1 MLHHRI
7 EVAIA
12 MQQGVSL
19 LDTKGGY
26 QDVRCTPRRHPE
38 PTQPP
43 IVLRRIDGN
52 RRSAEIKAWQFA
64 QTRADFSILG
74 IVAHALKNLLEN
86 PIA

>member
-12 MQQGVSL
+12 MQQRVLL

-26 QDVRCTPRRHPE
+26 QNVCSATWGHSE
-38 PTQPP
+38 PAQPP

-52 RRSAEIKAWQFA
+52 RRSAEIKARQFA